1 MKKLLIAFIATLSS
15 VLSASADNIVVQNVT
30 LKQGGTAT
38 IDIELV
44 NPDKEYTAFQLDL
57 MLPVGVTAAT
67 DGQGD
72 YIIVAGSRLSSDH
85 SLAPSPIKGGIRVV
99 CVSQLSAAISGT
111 RGSLFTIE
119 VKASA
124 TIKAKDYPAT
134 VTGVVFTTTTDRDI
148 EMDDADFTI
157 SIESN
162 VKPGDVN
169 NDGSVTPADA
179 IMILYH
185 YFGVKQTI
193 FNESAADVNGDQNIT
208 PADAIEALYIYF
220 GASGGNSNARTTRPE
235 KEQVNLHDPE

>member
-44 NPDKEYTAFQLDL
+44 NPDKEYAAFQLDL

-67 DGQGD
+67 DDEGD
-72 YIIVAGSRLSSDH
+72 YIIVAGSRLSSDY
-85 SLAPSPIKGGIRVV
+85 SLAPSTIKGGIRVV
-99 CVSQLSAAISGT
+99 CVSPQLGAAISGT
-111 RGSLFTIE
+111 SGSLFTIE

-124 TIKAKDYPAT
+124 TIEAKDYPAT
-134 VTGVVFTTTTDRDI
+134 VTGVVFTTTTDRNI

-157 SIESN
+157 SIESSG
-162 VKPGDVN
+162 KPGDVN
-169 NDGSVTPADA
+169 NDGNVTPADA

-185 YFGVKQTI
+185 YFGVQQTG
-193 FNESAADVNGDQNIT
+193 FNEAAADVNGDQNIT

-220 GASGGNSNARTTRPE
+220 GASGGNGNTRTTRS
-235 KEQVNLHDPE
+235 EQENLRDPE

>member
-44 NPDKEYTAFQLDL
+44 NPDKEYAAFQLDL

-67 DGQGD
+67 DDEGD
-72 YIIVAGSRLSSDH
+72 YIIVAGSRLSSDY

-99 CVSQLSAAISGT
+99 CVSTELNAAISGT

-124 TIKAKDYPAT
+124 TIEAKDYPAT

-169 NDGSVTPADA
+169 NDGKVTPADA
-179 IMILYH
+179 IMILYY
-185 YFGVKQTI
+185 YFGVNQDN
-193 FNESAADVNGDQNIT
+193 FNEAAADVNHDTFIT

-220 GASGGNSNARTTRPE
+220 GASGGNGNARTTRPE
-235 KEQVNLHDPE
+235 QENLRDPE